1 MEKDEIKD
9 FGTRKTGFTIPDG
22 YFEEFDK
29 RMNALIDNETE
40 KNNNEGI
47 TISFIPTEQ
56 DIDSENLAPK
66 VSLFTKMKPWAY
78 LAATFISFVVVFRV
92 FLGPTI
98 TQRVNNIADSGDDIM
113 NVEDIYYSHVSD
125 YDMYEY
131 LYADNE
137 Y

>member
-56 DIDSENLAPK
+56 DIDGENLAPK

-125 YDMYEY
+125 YDM
-131 LYADNE
+131 
-137 Y
+137 